1 MSRRKAASSQG
12 HSRDEEE
19 EEEED
24 APTALLLLPFPP
36 STPRAPYF
44 WLVAP
49 VARSVPPLGAG
60 RGAGPR
66 SPSPCETEG
75 ARLQRCHH
83 QAPGSFIERKK
94 KKKEVKTLKKG
105 AIARSSAVFF
115 PLPRA
120 PEGSMRRGK
129 AGRAQP
135 GPGSRN
141 TQVTDEPAVADR
153 MLERHGARLM
163 RKKIRCSFQSPAPFM
178 SGLQAAVIESDGNWA
193 LQLCL

>member
-24 APTALLLLPFPP
+24 APTALLLSPFPP

-94 KKKEVKTLKKG
+94 KRSKNTEKRSDRTQFCCVFSSSPRPRGEHAKG
-105 AIARSSAVFF
+105 QGGESAARTRLQKYPS
-115 PLPRA
+115 
-120 PEGSMRRGK
+120 
-129 AGRAQP
+129 
-135 GPGSRN
+135 
-141 TQVTDEPAVADR
+141 DR
-153 MLERHGARLM
+153 QTSCCR
-163 RKKIRCSFQSPAPFM
+163 
-178 SGLQAAVIESDGNWA
+178 
-193 LQLCL
+193 

>member
-49 VARSVPPLGAG
+49 MARSVPPLGAG
-60 RGAGPR
+60 RGAGPC

-94 KKKEVKTLKKG
+94 KKKK
-105 AIARSSAVFF
+105 
-115 PLPRA
+115 
-120 PEGSMRRGK
+120 
-129 AGRAQP
+129 
-135 GPGSRN
+135 
-141 TQVTDEPAVADR
+141 
-153 MLERHGARLM
+153 
-163 RKKIRCSFQSPAPFM
+163 
-178 SGLQAAVIESDGNWA
+178 
-193 LQLCL
+193 